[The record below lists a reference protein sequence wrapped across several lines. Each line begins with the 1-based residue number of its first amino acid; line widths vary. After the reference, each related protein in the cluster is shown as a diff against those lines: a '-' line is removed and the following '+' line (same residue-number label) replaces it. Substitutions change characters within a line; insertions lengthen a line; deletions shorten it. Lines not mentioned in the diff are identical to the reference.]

1 MKIIAWN
8 VNGIRSLLKTN
19 NLQILLEKENPD
31 ILCFGETKLSD
42 KNPIYEELKEY
53 KYQYW
58 YPSINKSGY
67 SSTAILSKK
76 KPISINYGLNDI
88 DNIDNEGRVITLE
101 FKNYYLIHVYT
112 PNSGIGLYRLKWRI
126 DIWDNTFI
134 DYIDKLKEKK
144 SIIICGD
151 LNVAHTENDLK
162 NPKTNLKT
170 AGFTIDERNSF
181 NKLLL
186 KCNLIDTF
194 RFLNKDTIK
203 YSFWS
208 YMNKAR
214 DKNIGWRIDY
224 FLLSKKLF
232 KKKIYSNILTDI
244 YGSDHAPINL
254 II

>member
-8 VNGIRSLLKTN
+8 VNGIRSLLKTD
-19 NLQILLEKENPD
+19 NLQILLEKEDPD
-31 ILCFGETKLSD
+31 ILCLGETKLSN

-58 YPSINKSGY
+58 HPSISKSGY

-76 KPISINYGLNDI
+76 KPISVNYGLEDK
-88 DNIDNEGRVITLE
+88 DNIDNEGRVITLK
-101 FKNYYLIHVYT
+101 FINYYLIHIYT
-112 PNSGIGLYRLKWRI
+112 PNSGISLNRLKWRI
-126 DIWDNTFI
+126 DIWDKTFEE
-134 DYIDKLKEKK
+134 YINKLQQNK
-144 SIIICGD
+144 SIIVCGD

-170 AGFTIDERNSF
+170 AGFTIQERESF
-181 NKLLL
+181 NNLLL
-186 KCNLIDTF
+186 KCNLIDSF

-224 FLLSKKLF
+224 FLLSEKLF
-232 KKKIYSNILTDI
+232 KKKIFSNILTDI
-244 YGSDHAPINL
+244 YGSDHAPIKL